1 MLLPEY
7 NFDSK
12 VKRLCERLK
21 NICLKSV
28 PGNQIVASVKIKIA
42 TVESPLPLSPHKKK
56 ILAGDLT
63 QKKNPVEAVDAKKIL
78 QAEKV
83 PPPPPSLF

>member
-1 MLLPEY
+1 MLPPEY

-28 PGNQIVASVKIKIA
+28 PGNQIVANVKIKIVS
-42 TVESPLPLSPHKKK
+42 VEYPPPRLENRAGDLTPKKK
-56 ILAGDLT
+56 ILQSQWT
-63 QKKNPVEAVDAKKIL
+63 
-78 QAEKV
+78 
-83 PPPPPSLF
+83 